1 MQTLK
6 DLLSNNEPIC
16 EEAGDDGYDA
26 EDEDDDNDA
35 DGSRDQNPPV
45 KVILPR
51 DCSDSFKK
59 VFADANILTLDHDIE

>member
-26 EDEDDDNDA
+26 DDEDDDNDA
-35 DGSRDQNPPV
+35 AGSRDQNPPV
-45 KVILPR
+45 KVILPI
-51 DCSDSFKK
+51 DCPDSFKT
-59 VFADANILTLDHDIE
+59 FFDDANIPILDHDIE